1 MSDSNPKPLAKSLA
15 SPMVTLPKLDPVA
28 AMFALGSAFRWP
40 IIQMLA
46 DGREMSITEGA
57 NVTGCTVVNFSKH
70 LGVMLKGGVVECRQG
85 EDRRQTI
92 FYIPAARRQVPGV
105 IDYGF
110 CKLEVNAG

>member
-1 MSDSNPKPLAKSLA
+1 MNYSSPKTTENPPVNPLAG
-15 SPMVTLPKLDPVA
+15 LPKLDPVD
-28 AMFALGSAFRWP
+28 AMFALGSEFRWP

-57 NVTGCTVVNFSKH
+57 NVAGCTVVNFSKH
-70 LGVMLKGGVVECRQG
+70 LGVLLKGGVVECRQG
-85 EDRRQTI
+85 ADRRQTI

-110 CKLEVNAG
+110 CKIDLRQT